1 MIKQFENTSEP
12 AAVRV
17 EGNARYRAKR
27 CFSVGKRIMH
37 RLAMLLAG
45 LLCVVVCSTAA
56 LAYQYPLYPYT
67 VDLSQ
72 TMTFKIMFDWGN
84 GKPVKSVDQVL
95 QYIRKVDNLT
105 RGVPKIAILVGF
117 QKGGHDHQYPD
128 WWPINPKL
136 KRPQDATA
144 RDSLVWLMKEAEKYH
159 TTCTVHVNC
168 FGAFKSSADWNRY
181 VTNGWISRKADGTM
195 VDNNR
200 WGGGIAYAPNLTKMW
215 YDGEMQ
221 RRIDHLV
228 KLLPPLLDSK
238 ILYLDANSLWR
249 NDASPYDG
257 ITAEQQL
264 ETFKKFAEY
273 IKLKWGLTLIG
284 EYCDTNFYGFVEL
297 GLTWS
302 SDLNT
307 FDLMSVPP
315 EIACGGKDYGVVGDK
330 HFPYDPKYKI
340 FGASVQLEKDKFHQ
354 DTMNVLRAFS
364 YRTLPY
370 FFMNKHMRSSYTNGT
385 LYMSDGIVST
395 RNTVKA
401 ERTPDEGPRRRF
413 HSGGLEGK

>member
-1 MIKQFENTSEP
+1 
-12 AAVRV
+12 
-17 EGNARYRAKR
+17 
-27 CFSVGKRIMH
+27 
-37 RLAMLLAG
+37 
-45 LLCVVVCSTAA
+45 
-56 LAYQYPLYPYT
+56 
-67 VDLSQ
+67 
-72 TMTFKIMFDWGN
+72 MTFNIMFDWGN

-105 RGVPKIAILVGF
+105 KGVPKIAIFVGF

-144 RDSLVWLMKEAEKYH
+144 RYSLVWLMKEAEKYH
-159 TTCTVHVNC
+159 TTYVHVNRFRLQEQC
-168 FGAFKSSADWNRY
+168 GLEPIRNKWLDKPEG
-181 VTNGWISRKADGTM
+181 GWDYGRQQPLG
-195 VDNNR
+195 
-200 WGGGIAYAPNLTKMW
+200 WGIAYAPNLTKMW

-284 EYCDTNFYGFVEL
+284 EDRDTNFYGFVEL

-302 SDLNT
+302 SDRNT

-385 LYMSDGIVST
+385 LYMSDGIVRT
-395 RNTVKA
+395 QNTVKA
-401 ERTPDEGPRRRF
+401 ERTPDEGPRRCF